1 MHFLLPIATNKYTLP
16 FVGIVCILLW
26 PAFQS
31 GSISWLLLSGLAAS
45 VCAVLLTSELNTR
58 NTLLRNGSR
67 LVSSILFLLLT
78 VIVQLHVFS
87 FGHLL
92 LLLYLLS
99 YHILFRTVQI
109 KSPGLSF
116 FIYLLLSLSSFILP
130 SILIMVP
137 VFWFSQL
144 YTQSMSGKCFTA
156 SVMALLV
163 PYWLCFG
170 FLVLIEDYQ
179 HIIDIASRQFTF
191 HLPDYSSLTI
201 PAIIQ
206 MAYIIVVLAVGIVNF
221 HKNKNE
227 DKSRVRM
234 ILHLVISHAAVLTL
248 LIIIQP
254 QNLYSILPLLI
265 LCTAIMVGHFLALTY
280 TKFAHIASI
289 AFLILSI
296 AVFVISAFPELL
308 TII

>member
-26 PAFQS
+26 LAFRNDS
-31 GSISWLLLSGLAAS
+31 DSLLLLSGLAAS
-45 VCAVLLTSELNTR
+45 VCTVLLTSELNTR

-67 LVSSILFLLLT
+67 LVSTILFLLLT
-78 VIVQLHVFS
+78 VIVQLHNFS
-87 FGHLL
+87 LGHVLL
-92 LLLYLLS
+92 ILYLLS
-99 YHILFRTVQI
+99 CHILFRTVQI
-109 KSPGLSF
+109 KSPGLTF
-116 FIYLLLSLSSFILP
+116 FIYLLLSISSLFMP

-156 SVMALLV
+156 SLLALLV
-163 PYWLCFG
+163 PYWLGLG

-179 HIIDIASRQFTF
+179 RIIDILFRQFTF
-191 HLPDYSSLTI
+191 HLPDYSSLTL

-206 MAYIIVVLAVGIVNF
+206 LAYIIVVLAVGIADF

-227 DKSRVRM
+227 DKSRIRM
-234 ILHLVISHAAVLTL
+234 ILHLVIAHAAVLTL
-248 LIIIQP
+248 LIIVQP
-254 QNLYSILPLLI
+254 QDIYSILPLLV
-265 LCTAIMVGHFLALTY
+265 LCTAIMVGHFFALTY
-280 TKFAHIASI
+280 TRLAHIASI

-296 AVFVISAFPELL
+296 AVFAVSAFPELL

>member
-26 PAFQS
+26 PAFHS
-31 GSISWLLLSGLAAS
+31 DFYSPRLLFGLAAS

-78 VIVQLHVFS
+78 VIVPLHTFRL
-87 FGHLL
+87 GHVL

-116 FIYLLLSLSSFILP
+116 FIYLLLSLSSLIMP

-163 PYWLCFG
+163 PYWLGFG
-170 FLVLIEDYQ
+170 YLVLIEDYQ
-179 HIIDIASRQFTF
+179 RIIDIVSDLFTF
-191 HLPDYSSLTI
+191 HLPDYSSLSL

-206 MAYIIVVLAVGIVNF
+206 LAYIILVLAVGIADF
-221 HKNKNE
+221 YKNKNE
-227 DKSRVRM
+227 DKSRIRM
-234 ILHLVISHAAVLTL
+234 ILYLVISHAASLTL
-248 LIIIQP
+248 LIIVQP
-254 QNLYSILPLLI
+254 QNIYLILPLLV
-265 LCTAIMVGHFLALTY
+265 LCTAIMFGHFLALTY
-280 TKFAHIASI
+280 TKFAHIVSI
-289 AFLILSI
+289 IFLILSVV
-296 AVFVISAFPELL
+296 VFAISAFPQLL
-308 TII
+308 PLI